1 MLTEDQRREFFLIMD
16 RGSTIRAAAIE
27 VGVSP
32 DVGYRWMR
40 KAGLSALRNPP
51 RVYTAEE
58 KAEFFRRLAERGN
71 VSAVARELGFVR
83 VTCYKWAHQAGI
95 FTGYTV
101 DAKRAQFQQLRSEG
115 LSRAT
120 AAERAGI
127 DKRTA
132 QDWDR
137 GIRQFYGGRIY
148 PDGSIVKYSSA
159 ERIANVK
166 RPRATYLT
174 AGDLDFDRLER
185 RIHNRF
191 LSLEDRERIHDLR
204 AGGASIR
211 ATAKAMGRAPSTVSR
226 ELARNSTKEIGYLPY
241 GAQRLAAAR
250 RARTRP
256 CKLAVAGPLRD
267 RVLEGLQQRWSP
279 EQVSKRLAK
288 DLPGDLSMRAC
299 PETIYQAIYR
309 DGPDALRRDGTA
321 PTRSRRTRR
330 QPRRDPEHRRPRFI
344 EPMRLIA
351 QRPAE
356 VELRSTVGHW
366 EGDLI
371 VGTLHRSAIATI
383 VDRSTRY
390 LILVHLDGDHTADR
404 VRDRLIDTMGALP
417 EPLRRTLT
425 WDQGAEMS
433 GHGEIRA
440 ATGIDVYFCDPASP
454 WQRGTNEN
462 TNGLLRDYF
471 PKGTDLSQHSPHR
484 LAEVAHELNT
494 RPRKILDWDT
504 PEERLTAQLSSA

>member
-1 MLTEDQRREFFLIMD
+1 MTEDQRREFFLIMD

-166 RPRATYLT
+166 RP
-174 AGDLDFDRLER
+174 
-185 RIHNRF
+185 
-191 LSLEDRERIHDLR
+191 
-204 AGGASIR
+204 
-211 ATAKAMGRAPSTVSR
+211 GRP
-226 ELARNSTKEIGYLPY
+226 I
-241 GAQRLAAAR
+241 
-250 RARTRP
+250 
-256 CKLAVAGPLRD
+256 
-267 RVLEGLQQRWSP
+267 
-279 EQVSKRLAK
+279 
-288 DLPGDLSMRAC
+288 
-299 PETIYQAIYR
+299 
-309 DGPDALRRDGTA
+309 
-321 PTRSRRTRR
+321 
-330 QPRRDPEHRRPRFI
+330 
-344 EPMRLIA
+344 
-351 QRPAE
+351 
-356 VELRSTVGHW
+356 
-366 EGDLI
+366 
-371 VGTLHRSAIATI
+371 
-383 VDRSTRY
+383 
-390 LILVHLDGDHTADR
+390 
-404 VRDRLIDTMGALP
+404 
-417 EPLRRTLT
+417 
-425 WDQGAEMS
+425 
-433 GHGEIRA
+433 
-440 ATGIDVYFCDPASP
+440 
-454 WQRGTNEN
+454 
-462 TNGLLRDYF
+462 
-471 PKGTDLSQHSPHR
+471 
-484 LAEVAHELNT
+484 
-494 RPRKILDWDT
+494 
-504 PEERLTAQLSSA
+504 